1 LLETDNLQNQRVIR
15 SIPEFP
21 ERETEE
27 TMETGVASVA
37 EKRLLFLGYCLEILE
52 DDLFGKN
59 EDKNAEIKP
68 TGLGSMTSPWQSMKT
83 DIAWRPT

>member
-1 LLETDNLQNQRVIR
+1 
-15 SIPEFP
+15 
-21 ERETEE
+21 
-27 TMETGVASVA
+27 METGVASVA

-68 TGLGSMTSPWQSMKT
+68 TGLGSMTSP
-83 DIAWRPT
+83 